1 MKMNNGNIIPHIEA
15 EQTRKSAQRARYTAY
30 LQCIRK
36 LELKAMADSE
46 RKNKASE
53 MGGKKE
59 C

>member
-1 MKMNNGNIIPHIEA
+1 MNNGNIIPHIEA